1 MCINTSTPS
10 DNNNNKKFDYVDD
23 VPLQRCFMI
32 IVCVAFFIGAM
43 LPYYTAMYCLVVHW
57 ILVNIQR
64 SLEFN
69 FVSM

>member
-43 LPYYTAMYCLVVHW
+43 LPYYTAMYCLVVH
-57 ILVNIQR
+57 
-64 SLEFN
+64 
-69 FVSM
+69 